1 MSKIVSFGEIMLR
14 LNPEGYRRF
23 YQANQMEV
31 SYAGSEA
38 NVAVQLALLG
48 HHSVFVSKVP
58 AHEIGQC
65 AVNELRR
72 YGVDVSEMRRG
83 GPRLGVYYVEKG
95 ASQRGGKVIYDRAD
109 SSMALARE
117 EEFDWERLLQ
127 GADGFHFSGITPGL
141 GGEMPRACLEAVKTA
156 RRLQIPVSCDLN
168 YRAKLWTPEQAGR
181 VMTELMP
188 YVDLCIANEAEAQDM
203 FGIQASGAS
212 GEERCESVARQIA
225 ERFGTKEVAVTLL
238 ESLSSEED
246 DWSGLLYREGE
257 CRLSRKY
264 QVHIVDRVG
273 CGDCFGA
280 ALIHGVQ
287 KGWDAGRQIE
297 FAVAAGCLNQTIEF
311 DFNLVTEE
319 EILALAE
326 GKGGDLKR

>member
-1 MSKIVSFGEIMLR
+1 M
-14 LNPEGYRRF
+14 
-23 YQANQMEV
+23 
-31 SYAGSEA
+31 
-38 NVAVQLALLG
+38 
-48 HHSVFVSKVP
+48 
-58 AHEIGQC
+58 
-65 AVNELRR
+65 
-72 YGVDVSEMRRG
+72 
-83 GPRLGVYYVEKG
+83 
-95 ASQRGGKVIYDRAD
+95 IYDRAD
-109 SSMALARE
+109 SSMALARA

-141 GGEMPRACLEAVKTA
+141 GGEMPRACLEAVRTA
-156 RRLQIPVSCDLN
+156 RRMQVPVSCDLN

-264 QVHIVDRVG
+264 RVHIVDRVG

-326 GKGGDLKR
+326 GKSGDLKR

>member
-1 MSKIVSFGEIMLR
+1 M
-14 LNPEGYRRF
+14 
-23 YQANQMEV
+23 
-31 SYAGSEA
+31 
-38 NVAVQLALLG
+38 
-48 HHSVFVSKVP
+48 
-58 AHEIGQC
+58 
-65 AVNELRR
+65 
-72 YGVDVSEMRRG
+72 
-83 GPRLGVYYVEKG
+83 
-95 ASQRGGKVIYDRAD
+95 
-109 SSMALARE
+109 
-117 EEFDWERLLQ
+117 
-127 GADGFHFSGITPGL
+127 
-141 GGEMPRACLEAVKTA
+141 
-156 RRLQIPVSCDLN
+156 
-168 YRAKLWTPEQAGR
+168 
-181 VMTELMP
+181 
-188 YVDLCIANEAEAQDM
+188 
-203 FGIQASGAS
+203 
-212 GEERCESVARQIA
+212 
-225 ERFGTKEVAVTLL
+225 AVTLL

-264 QVHIVDRVG
+264 RVHIVDRVG